1 MQIRAILSVFT
12 DPDKTLIIIIKKT
25 YSVFLLLLLIC
36 VGGCGSWG
44 GGGGIYFP
52 PKVAKNTINLQ
63 KIELTKTGIVSYE
76 KQFFPILYSQR
87 HLRNRVREA
96 GKKIFDDEGYFQEV
110 KFNGADYYLYN
121 SHYRK
126 IYVIRKSDM
135 KKILYLSAPRYFSVF
150 SSFPI
155 MMNNQ
160 NYLVIYVEQQATSHS
175 STLFLLDSKFK
186 IVYQEHLLGAI
197 AIGYTHSEKY
207 GNCIVL
213 KSEDFWFPDGI
224 KKPKRVSINGNWL
237 YYMKPERDKLK

>member
-1 MQIRAILSVFT
+1 MNIKSVNFS
-12 DPDKTLIIIIKKT
+12 LKKINC
-25 YSVFLLLLLIC
+25 SVLLLLLLTC
-36 VGGCGSWG
+36 VGGCGG
-44 GGGGIYFP
+44 GGGVYFP

-63 KIELTKTGIVSYE
+63 KIALAKTGIVSYE

-110 KFNGADYYLYN
+110 KFNGADYYLYKSYYFKEIN
-121 SHYRK
+121 
-126 IYVIRKSDM
+126 VTRKSDM
-135 KKILYLSAPRYFSVF
+135 KKILSLSTPRSFYVF

-155 MMNNQ
+155 KMNNQ
-160 NYLVIYVEQQATSHS
+160 NYLVIYIQQRGTSHS

-197 AIGYTHSEKY
+197 AIGYTHSGKY
-207 GNCIVL
+207 GNCIVIE
-213 KSEDFWFPDGI
+213 SEDFWFPNGRNTT
-224 KKPKRVSINGNWL
+224 KVTINGNWL